1 MRNAPDGPVETEA
14 GAISCQGLW
23 KVFGPKPGEF
33 LQAMRRGNG
42 EPEAS
47 THTVAVRDLSFEVEA
62 GEKFVVMGLSGS
74 GKSSLVRCL
83 TRLVEPT
90 DGTVLFDGRD
100 VTRMS
105 EKELREVRRH
115 ECAMVFQHFGLLNH
129 KSVLGNAAY
138 GLEVRG
144 VDRRAREARA
154 REVLDVVGLA
164 GWEHRSP
171 QELSG
176 GMKQRV
182 GLARALAV
190 DPRILFLDE
199 PFSALDPLI
208 RRELQD
214 ELLRLAATLDKT
226 MVFITHDMSEALK
239 IGDRIAIL
247 RQGSLVQVGT
257 PEDILLRPADGY
269 VSRFTEDT
277 SRSRFVRAEAV
288 AGRALVLPCETTVH
302 EARQA
307 IDKAGRDHVVT
318 VDPAGRPQAAVSR
331 EELVNGRDDGRT
343 LKQAASPARSIDS
356 KRSLQEVA
364 QLVANGPGPV
374 MVITS
379 DGRVLGVV
387 ETGLLVKALA
397 DFPTSLAEED
407 ADVPR
412 GQEPVAAASSPPH

>member
-1 MRNAPDGPVETEA
+1 MRNTPGGQVGTEA

-23 KVFGPKPGEF
+23 KVFGPRPGNF
-33 LQAMRRGNG
+33 LEAMRRGNG
-42 EPEAS
+42 EHDAA

-74 GKSSLVRCL
+74 GKSTLVRCL

-90 DGTVLFDGRD
+90 DGTVVFDGRD
-100 VTRMS
+100 VTKMS
-105 EKELREVRRH
+105 DKELRHVRRH

-144 VDRRAREARA
+144 VDRRDREARA
-154 REVLDVVGLA
+154 REVLGVVGLA
-164 GWEHRSP
+164 GWENRSP

-214 ELLRLAATLDKT
+214 ELLRLAATLNKT
-226 MVFITHDMSEALK
+226 IVFITHDMSEALK

-247 RQGSLVQVGT
+247 RQGSLVQVGA
-257 PEDILLRPADGY
+257 PEDILLRPADTY

-288 AGRALVLPCETTVH
+288 VGRASALPCTTTVQ
-302 EARQA
+302 EALAA
-307 IDKAGRDHVVT
+307 IQTAGHDHVVT
-318 VDPAGRPQAAVSR
+318 VDRAGRPQAAISR
-331 EELVNGRDDGRT
+331 EELINRGDGGRA
-343 LKQAASPARSIDS
+343 LEQVASPARSIDS
-356 KRSLQEVA
+356 ERSLQDVA
-364 QLVANGPGPV
+364 RLVANGPGPV
-374 MVITS
+374 MVTS
-379 DGRVLGVV
+379 SGGRVLGVV

-397 DFPTSLAEED
+397 DFPTILAEDDGD
-407 ADVPR
+407 APLN
-412 GQEPVAAASSPPH
+412 QEPVAAVSSPLH

>member
-1 MRNAPDGPVETEA
+1 MPNARGGRIETGA
-14 GAISCQGLW
+14 GAISCRGLW
-23 KVFGPKPGEF
+23 KVFGPRPDQFMES
-33 LQAMRRGNG
+33 MRHGTRVL
-42 EPEAS
+42 EDS
-47 THTVAVRDLSFEVEA
+47 THTVAVRDLSFEVKA
-62 GEKFVVMGLSGS
+62 GERFVVMGLSGS

-90 DGTVLFDGRD
+90 DGTVLIDGRD
-100 VTRMS
+100 VTKMS
-105 EKELREVRRH
+105 EKELRHLRRH

-144 VDRRAREARA
+144 VDRRDREARA

-214 ELLRLAATLDKT
+214 ELLRLAATLNKT
-226 MVFITHDMSEALK
+226 LVFITHDMSEALK

-247 RQGSLVQVGT
+247 RQGSLVQVGA
-257 PEDILLRPADGY
+257 PEDILLRPADSY

-288 AGRALVLPCETTVH
+288 VGRALVLPCATTVH

-331 EELVNGRDDGRT
+331 EELVNGRDGGRT
-343 LKQAASPARSIDS
+343 LEQAASPARSIDS

-374 MVITS
+374 TVITS

-412 GQEPVAAASSPPH
+412 GQKTVAAGTFPLD